1 VAGGDVTTRPRRR
14 ARADILFLLC
24 KIYCEDVVM
33 HSWKSFITKGFF
45 SVPCNVFHEIAGF
58 LLFLVNLN
66 QLESFFMPFIF
77 SSACHGSFGAKA
89 SLPPKGRTSEKNCS
103 LQGCQIFLGETYQ
116 KVKKYTKIPYKIP
129 NSN

>member
-77 SSACHGSFGAKA
+77 SSFVSSFHQHVTDHLAPKPPFRQKA
-89 SLPPKGRTSEKNCS
+89 EPVRKTVLSRVARFFS
-103 LQGCQIFLGETYQ
+103 
-116 KVKKYTKIPYKIP
+116 VKHTRK
-129 NSN
+129 